1 MLSFGR
7 SPPSHRQ
14 AMAPQ
19 DVFISYAHVDNE
31 ALLEEQEGWISI
43 FQRALQKRLSQ
54 LLGRVASV
62 WLDRRRLAGNY
73 YFDETIATA
82 CEGSMVMVSVVTPR
96 YLKSEYCRKEVTHFA
111 ATRDLKVGD
120 RSRLFA
126 CVKTPVARA
135 DLFPQMAGKLGYEFF
150 RAAEQME
157 RFREY
162 NVYDPELKPLFMM
175 TLEDVAQDICRL
187 LVDLEAMPVPVAVQR
202 GESARPMVS
211 SAAPRMPKHSVFVAS
226 CTGDVKAVRDGIV
239 RELTARQQIVTPEQG
254 WSENAAAFEKELLQA
269 TSGASLSVHV
279 LGSSYG
285 TTPEDG
291 AASYPVLQFERAR
304 QLAAE
309 RSRDL
314 PLVRLLWM
322 PRDAQVTSEKQR
334 KFLDAVRGDPALGP
348 LDEWLEGSE
357 EELKERIFAKLDALE
372 KLRQQHEESA
382 RLAAE
387 APERAARRAESRAS
401 SFGSRAAPRASTI
414 PPPMLGPVKK
424 VYVIS
429 SDADEPKQV
438 MEIERV
444 LDEEGFDVI
453 SSVELAEEESEAAR
467 EARHQAWLEQ
477 CDGCLIYHGNTKVS
491 WVRAQIDEVRKV
503 TGRREQGALSG
514 HAIYVAPPLEAL
526 KLRYQVH
533 FPKLEGRS
541 SPAGDLRPFILQ
553 MSDPEGVEAA
563 SQAVAGE

>member
-1 MLSFGR
+1 
-7 SPPSHRQ
+7 
-14 AMAPQ
+14 MAPQ

-31 ALLEEQEGWISI
+31 ALLDEQEGWISI

-54 LLGRVASV
+54 LLGRVACV

-82 CEGSMVMVSVVTPR
+82 CEGSMVMVSIVTPR

-111 ATRDLKVGD
+111 TTRDLKVGD
-120 RSRLFA
+120 RSRLFT

-150 RAAEQME
+150 RSAEQME

-202 GESARPMVS
+202 AESASPTVS
-211 SAAPRMPKHSVFVAS
+211 SAAPPTPKHGVFVAS
-226 CTGDVKAVRDGIV
+226 GTGDVKAVRDGIV
-239 RELTARQQIVTPEQG
+239 RELQARQQTVTPEQS
-254 WSENAAAFEKELLQA
+254 WSENAAGFEKELLQA
-269 TSGASLSVHV
+269 TSGASLSVHI

-291 AASYPVLQFERAR
+291 EASYPVLQFERVR

-309 RSRDL
+309 RSKDL
-314 PLVRLLWM
+314 PLVRLLWL
-322 PRDAQVTSEKQR
+322 PRDVQVTSERQR
-334 KFLDAVRGDPALGP
+334 KFLDAVRSDPNMGP

-357 EELKERIFAKLDALE
+357 EELKERILAKLDALE
-372 KLRQQHEESA
+372 KLRREREQSA
-382 RLAAE
+382 QRAAE
-387 APERAARRAESRAS
+387 ASERAARRAE
-401 SFGSRAAPRASTI
+401 PRASTI

-438 MEIERV
+438 MEIERI

-453 SSVELAEEESEAAR
+453 SSVELAEEESETAR

-503 TGRREQGALSG
+503 TGRREQGQLSG

-563 SQAVAGE
+563 TATQAVAGE

>member
-1 MLSFGR
+1 
-7 SPPSHRQ
+7 
-14 AMAPQ
+14 MAPQ

-31 ALLEEQEGWISI
+31 ALLDEQEGWISI

-82 CEGSMVMVSVVTPR
+82 CESSMVMVSIVTPR

-111 ATRDLKVGD
+111 SSRDLKVGD
-120 RSRLFA
+120 RCRLFT
-126 CVKTPVARA
+126 CVKTPVARD

-150 RAAEQME
+150 RMAEQIE

-175 TLEDVAQDICRL
+175 ALEDVAQDICRL
-187 LVDLEAMPVPVAVQR
+187 LTDLESMPSTAPARASESPSPAVA
-202 GESARPMVS
+202 AA
-211 SAAPRMPKHSVFVAS
+211 AAPTPKRCVFVAS
-226 CTGDVKAVRDGIV
+226 CTGDVKAVRDGVV
-239 RELTARQQIVTPEQG
+239 RELTARQQIVTPEQS
-254 WSENAAAFEKELLQA
+254 WSESAGAFEKELLQA
-269 TSGASLSVHV
+269 VSAASLSVHI

-291 AASYPVLQFERAR
+291 EASYPVLQFERVR
-304 QLAAE
+304 QLAVE
-309 RSRDL
+309 RPKDL
-314 PLVRLLWM
+314 PLARLFWM
-322 PRDAQVTSEKQR
+322 PRDVQVSSERQR
-334 KFLDAVRGDPALGP
+334 KFLDAVRGDPNLGA

-372 KLRQQHEESA
+372 ELQQQREESA
-382 RLAAE
+382 RRAAE
-387 APERAARRAESRAS
+387 APERAARRH
-401 SFGSRAAPRASTI
+401 STI

-429 SDADEPKQV
+429 SDADEAKQV
-438 MEIERV
+438 MEVERV

-503 TGRREQGALSG
+503 TGRREHGPLSG

-553 MSDPEGVEAA
+553 MSDAEGVEAA
-563 SQAVAGE
+563 GPAQAVAGQ